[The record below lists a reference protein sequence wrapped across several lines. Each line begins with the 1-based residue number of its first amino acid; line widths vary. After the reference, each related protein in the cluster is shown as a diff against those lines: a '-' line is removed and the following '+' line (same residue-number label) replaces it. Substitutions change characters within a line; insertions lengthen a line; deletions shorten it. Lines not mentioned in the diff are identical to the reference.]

1 MNYPQLTTRLAE
13 VRERIAAAQG
23 RAGREGS
30 PVTLVAVTKTHP
42 PAAARAA
49 VAAGI
54 SDLAENR
61 VQDLEEKVREV
72 PDSGAVGHL
81 IGHLQPNK
89 VRRALPLFDLLL
101 SLDSIRLAEVLS
113 RVAAETARSV
123 RVLVQVNTSG
133 EQAKGGFSSAEAVD
147 AVGRIARLP
156 GLNLEGMMTM
166 APFDAE
172 EPILRKT
179 FSRARELNETVA
191 AQVPGYEP
199 RHLSMGMSGDYEI
212 AVEEGSTI
220 VRLGTILF
228 GARER

>member
-72 PDSGAVGHL
+72 PDSGAVWHL
-81 IGHLQPNK
+81 IGHLQRNK
-89 VRRALPLFDLLL
+89 VRRALPLFDLLH
-101 SLDSIRLAEVLS
+101 SLDSIRLAEELS
-113 RVAAETARSV
+113 RVAAETARTV

-191 AQVPGYEP
+191 AQVLGYEP

>member
-1 MNYPQLTTRLAE
+1 MNYPQLTDRLAE
-13 VRERIAAAQG
+13 VRERIAAAQARG
-23 RAGREGS
+23 GREGA

-61 VQDLEEKVREV
+61 VQDLEEKVRAL
-72 PDSGAVGHL
+72 PDAGATWHL
-81 IGHLQPNK
+81 IGHLQRNK
-89 VRRALPLFDLLL
+89 VRRALPLFDLLH
-101 SLDSIRLAEVLS
+101 SLDSIRLAEELS
-113 RVAAETARSV
+113 RVATEEQRTV
-123 RVLVQVNTSG
+123 RALVQVNTSG
-133 EQAKGGFSSAEAVD
+133 EEVKGGFAPAEVVD
-147 AVGRIARLP
+147 AVGRIALLP
-156 GLNLEGMMTM
+156 GLKLEGMMTM
-166 APFDAE
+166 APFDAAE
-172 EPILRKT
+172 SILRET

-191 AQVPGYEP
+191 AHLSGYEG

>member
-42 PAAARAA
+42 PASARAA

-72 PDSGAVGHL
+72 PDSGAVWHL
-81 IGHLQPNK
+81 IGHLQRNK
-89 VRRALPLFDLLL
+89 VRRALPLFDLLH
-101 SLDSIRLAEVLS
+101 SLDSIRLAEELS
-113 RVAAETARSV
+113 RVAAETARTV

-172 EPILRKT
+172 EPILRIT

>member
-72 PDSGAVGHL
+72 PDSGAVWHL
-81 IGHLQPNK
+81 IGHLQRNK
-89 VRRALPLFDLLL
+89 VRRALPLFDLLH
-101 SLDSIRLAEVLS
+101 SLDSIRLAEELS
-113 RVAAETARSV
+113 RVAAETARTV